1 MKEPKHFAQIILSVL
16 ALTLTSS
23 LAPPGLGAQPDPQ
36 PTSCGH
42 VADLT
47 PLLQSGTVLL
57 LGELHGT
64 VEVPQ
69 FVADTTC
76 LALAAGHRVTVGLEI
91 PKEEKAVTSAYL
103 ESNGL
108 PEDRAT
114 LLHSTFWQSSFKDGR
129 TSEAMLDLIE
139 QLRRL
144 KQAGKPVELALLD
157 SDGVKQRDHAM
168 AEQLEKTIAA
178 SPKSFFV
185 VLTGNLHNRMIRGAS
200 WDEKWEP
207 MGYLVS
213 RRMPRHRFFSLDLS
227 FTEGTAWF
235 CGTDAC
241 KEHRISGKGVGE
253 SRKIILHESL
263 NSSGY
268 HGIFHVGSVTASPPV
283 DISLE

>member
-1 MKEPKHFAQIILSVL
+1 MKEPKHFAPIILSAL

-23 LAPPGLGAQPDPQ
+23 LVPPGFGAQPDPQ

-42 VADLT
+42 VAGLT

-76 LALAAGHRVTVGLEI
+76 LALDAGHRVTVGLEI
-91 PKEEKAVTSAYL
+91 PKEEKAVTFAYL
-103 ESNGL
+103 ESKGL
-108 PEDRAT
+108 SEDRAT
-114 LLHSTFWQSSFKDGR
+114 LLRSAFWQGSFKDGR

-139 QLRRL
+139 QLRLL
-144 KQAGKPVELALLD
+144 KQAGRPVELALLD
-157 SDGVKQRDHAM
+157 SAGVKQRDHAM
-168 AEQLEKTIAA
+168 AEQLEKVIAA
-178 SPKSFFV
+178 SPKNFFV
-185 VLTGNLHNRMIRGAS
+185 VLTGNLHNRMIQGAS
-200 WDEKWEP
+200 WDENWKA

-213 RRMPRHRFFSLDLS
+213 RRVPTHRFFSLDLS

-235 CGTDAC
+235 CGADAC
-241 KEHRISGKGVGE
+241 KEHKISGKGEGE

-263 NSSGY
+263 SASGY

-283 DISLE
+283 DTSLE